1 MLTLRSDYLYH
12 IRVLKHFLPLG
23 KFSGDK
29 LFLTFHRFFV
39 SLRCICAHAHWHM
52 HVWILLLI
60 VILKKC
66 HTCMYFRWEPKLF
79 CKKKG
84 RNHES
89 SSLLRLSVNQ
99 ITELSIN
106 AFLSPFRL
114 HTGAFL
120 AISYNK
126 VYHSDGPLKCK
137 LS

>member
-1 MLTLRSDYLYH
+1 MSCL
-12 IRVLKHFLPLG
+12 LKVANRHFLNILQ
-23 KFSGDK
+23 K
-29 LFLTFHRFFV
+29 
-39 SLRCICAHAHWHM
+39 SLQ
-52 HVWILLLI
+52 
-60 VILKKC
+60 
-66 HTCMYFRWEPKLF
+66 
-79 CKKKG
+79 KKG

-106 AFLSPFRL
+106 AFLSLFTL